1 MRATPEPVGLSKTQ
15 QAIGRKAA
23 VASRRLVLIDVLTSG
38 VPVDTLRPPLPHAWE
53 RSMSKCRPGCRAGAY
68 PHITMLNQTKNAHA
82 AN

>member
-1 MRATPEPVGLSKTQ
+1 VRAAPEQVGLSKTQ

-38 VPVDTLRPPLPHAWE
+38 VPVNTLRPPFPHAWE
-53 RSMSKCRPGCRAGAY
+53 RSMSKCRPGCRAGAH
-68 PHITMLNQTKNAHA
+68 PHIKRLDQTKNAHA